1 MKKIFSIFLVALTSL
16 FVVACGDSKT
26 PTPSADTNVS
36 LSLKVG
42 TAPNYK
48 PFDYK
53 EDAKLTGLDIDLVN
67 EIAKREG
74 IELTWVEMSFDGLIP
89 ALKTGKIDMIASAMS
104 ATEERRKSVDFSDV
118 YYTTKNL
125 YIKKKD
131 NEALNSKEDLEGKI
145 IGVQLG
151 TLQEPAAKA
160 IKDTKVQ
167 SNESL
172 SVMIMEL
179 KEGKIDAVIADKDVA
194 KGFLKENADLIEFFE
209 EEDGSEGFSFA
220 FDKDKQKEAIEKFN
234 KGLKDLKA
242 DGTYD
247 KILAKYE
254 LN

>member
-1 MKKIFSIFLVALTSL
+1 MRKIFAFLVAFLSL
-16 FVVACGDSKT
+16 FVVACSDTSVTNNDSN
-26 PTPSADTNVS
+26 AS
-36 LSLKVG
+36 LSLRVG

-74 IELTWVEMSFDGLIP
+74 IGLTWVEMSFDGLIP

-104 ATEERRKSVDFSDV
+104 ATEDRRKSVDFSDV

-151 TLQEPAAKA
+151 TLQESAAKA

-172 SVMIMEL
+172 SVVIMEL
-179 KEGKIDAVIADKDVA
+179 KEGKIDAVVADKDVST
-194 KGFLKENADLIEFFE
+194 GYLKENTDLIGFFE

-247 KILAKYE
+247 QILTKYE

>member
-1 MKKIFSIFLVALTSL
+1 MRKIFAFLVAFLCL
-16 FVVACGDSKT
+16 FVVACSDTSTTNNDSN
-26 PTPSADTNVS
+26 AS
-36 LSLKVG
+36 LSLRVG

-104 ATEERRKSVDFSDV
+104 ATEDRRKSVDFSDV

-131 NEALNSKEDLEGKI
+131 NETLNSKEDLEGKI

-172 SVMIMEL
+172 SVVIMEL
-179 KEGKIDAVIADKDVA
+179 KEGKIDAVVADKDVST
-194 KGFLKENADLIEFFE
+194 GYLKENADLIGFFE

-247 KILAKYE
+247 QILTKYE

>member
-1 MKKIFSIFLVALTSL
+1 MRKIFAFLVAFLSL
-16 FVVACGDSKT
+16 FVVACSDTSTTNNDSN
-26 PTPSADTNVS
+26 AS
-36 LSLKVG
+36 LSLRVG

-53 EDAKLTGLDIDLVN
+53 EDAKLMGLDIDLVN

-104 ATEERRKSVDFSDV
+104 ATEDRRKSVDFSDV

-172 SVMIMEL
+172 SVVIMEL
-179 KEGKIDAVIADKDVA
+179 KEGKIDAVVADKDVST
-194 KGFLKENADLIEFFE
+194 GYLKENADLIGFFE

-247 KILAKYE
+247 QILTKYE

>member
-1 MKKIFSIFLVALTSL
+1 MRKIFAFLVAFLSL
-16 FVVACGDSKT
+16 FVVACSDTSVTNNDSN
-26 PTPSADTNVS
+26 AS
-36 LSLKVG
+36 LSLRVG

-104 ATEERRKSVDFSDV
+104 ATEDRRKSVDFSDV

-131 NEALNSKEDLEGKI
+131 NEVLNSKEDLEGKI

-172 SVMIMEL
+172 SVVIMEL
-179 KEGKIDAVIADKDVA
+179 KEGKIDAVVADKDVST
-194 KGFLKENADLIEFFE
+194 GYLKENADLIGFFE

-247 KILAKYE
+247 QILTKYE

>member
-1 MKKIFSIFLVALTSL
+1 MRKIFAFLVAFLSL
-16 FVVACGDSKT
+16 FVVACSDTSTTNNDSN
-26 PTPSADTNVS
+26 AS
-36 LSLKVG
+36 LSLRVG

-104 ATEERRKSVDFSDV
+104 ATEDRRKSVDFSDV

-131 NEALNSKEDLEGKI
+131 NETLNSKEDLEGKI

-172 SVMIMEL
+172 SVVIMEL
-179 KEGKIDAVIADKDVA
+179 KEGKIDAVVADKDVST
-194 KGFLKENADLIEFFE
+194 GYLKENADLIGFFE

-247 KILAKYE
+247 QILTKYE

>member
-1 MKKIFSIFLVALTSL
+1 MRKIFAFLVAFLSL
-16 FVVACGDSKT
+16 FVVACSDTSTTNNDSN
-26 PTPSADTNVS
+26 AS
-36 LSLKVG
+36 LSLRVG

-104 ATEERRKSVDFSDV
+104 ATEDRRKSVDFSDV

-160 IKDTKVQ
+160 IKDTKMQ

-172 SVMIMEL
+172 SVVIMEL
-179 KEGKIDAVIADKDVA
+179 KEGKIDAVVADKDVST
-194 KGFLKENADLIEFFE
+194 GYLKENADLIGFFE

-242 DGTYD
+242 DGTYEQ
-247 KILAKYE
+247 ILTKYE

>member
-1 MKKIFSIFLVALTSL
+1 MRKIFAFLVAFLSL
-16 FVVACGDSKT
+16 FVVACSDTSVTNNDSN
-26 PTPSADTNVS
+26 AS
-36 LSLKVG
+36 LSLRVG

-74 IELTWVEMSFDGLIP
+74 IELTWMEMSFDGLIP

-104 ATEERRKSVDFSDV
+104 ATEDRRKSVDFSDV

-172 SVMIMEL
+172 SVVIMEL
-179 KEGKIDAVIADKDVA
+179 KEGKIDAVVADKDVST
-194 KGFLKENADLIEFFE
+194 GYLKENADLIGFFE

-247 KILAKYE
+247 QILTKYE

>member
-1 MKKIFSIFLVALTSL
+1 MRKIFAFLVAFLSL
-16 FVVACGDSKT
+16 FVVACSDTSVTNNDSN
-26 PTPSADTNVS
+26 AS
-36 LSLKVG
+36 LSLRVG

-89 ALKTGKIDMIASAMS
+89 ALKTGKIDMVASAMS
-104 ATEERRKSVDFSDV
+104 ATEDRRKSVDFSDV

-125 YIKKKD
+125 YIKKED

-172 SVMIMEL
+172 SVVIMEL
-179 KEGKIDAVIADKDVA
+179 KEGKIDAVVADKDVST
-194 KGFLKENADLIEFFE
+194 GYLKENADLIGFFE

-247 KILAKYE
+247 QILTKYE

>member
-1 MKKIFSIFLVALTSL
+1 MRKIFAFLVAFLSL
-16 FVVACGDSKT
+16 FVVACSDTSTTNNDSN
-26 PTPSADTNVS
+26 AS
-36 LSLKVG
+36 LSLRVG

-89 ALKTGKIDMIASAMS
+89 ALKTDKIDMIASAMS
-104 ATEERRKSVDFSDV
+104 ATEDRRKSVDFSDV

-131 NEALNSKEDLEGKI
+131 NETLNSKEDLEGKI

-172 SVMIMEL
+172 SVVIMEL
-179 KEGKIDAVIADKDVA
+179 KEGKIDAVVADKDVST
-194 KGFLKENADLIEFFE
+194 GYLKENADLIGFFE

-242 DGTYD
+242 DGTYEQ
-247 KILAKYE
+247 ILTKYE

>member
-1 MKKIFSIFLVALTSL
+1 MRKIFAFLVAFLSL
-16 FVVACGDSKT
+16 FVVACSDTSVTNNDSN
-26 PTPSADTNVS
+26 AS
-36 LSLKVG
+36 LSLRVG

-104 ATEERRKSVDFSDV
+104 ATEDRRKSVDFSDV

-172 SVMIMEL
+172 SVVIMEL
-179 KEGKIDAVIADKDVA
+179 KEGKIDAVVADKDVST
-194 KGFLKENADLIEFFE
+194 GYLKENADLIGFFE

-247 KILAKYE
+247 QILTKYE

>member
-1 MKKIFSIFLVALTSL
+1 MRKIFAFLVAFLSL
-16 FVVACGDSKT
+16 FVVACSDTSTTNNDSN
-26 PTPSADTNVS
+26 AS
-36 LSLKVG
+36 LSLRVG

-104 ATEERRKSVDFSDV
+104 ATEDRRKSVDFSDV

-151 TLQEPAAKA
+151 TLQEPVAKA

-172 SVMIMEL
+172 SVVIMEL
-179 KEGKIDAVIADKDVA
+179 KEGKIDAVVADKDVST
-194 KGFLKENADLIEFFE
+194 GYLKENADLIGFFE

-242 DGTYD
+242 DGTYEQ
-247 KILAKYE
+247 ILTKYE

>member
-1 MKKIFSIFLVALTSL
+1 MRKIFAFLVAFLSL
-16 FVVACGDSKT
+16 FVVACSDTSTTNNDSN
-26 PTPSADTNVS
+26 AS
-36 LSLKVG
+36 LSLRVG

-104 ATEERRKSVDFSDV
+104 ATEDRRKSVDFSDV

-131 NEALNSKEDLEGKI
+131 NETLNSKEDLEGKI

-172 SVMIMEL
+172 SVVIMEL
-179 KEGKIDAVIADKDVA
+179 KEGKIDAVVADKDVST
-194 KGFLKENADLIEFFE
+194 GYLKENTDLIGFFE

-242 DGTYD
+242 DGTYEQ
-247 KILAKYE
+247 ILTKYE

>member
-1 MKKIFSIFLVALTSL
+1 MRKIFAFLVAFLSL
-16 FVVACGDSKT
+16 FVVACSDTSTTNNDSN
-26 PTPSADTNVS
+26 AS
-36 LSLKVG
+36 LSLRVG

-104 ATEERRKSVDFSDV
+104 ATEDRRKSVDFSDV

-160 IKDTKVQ
+160 IKDAKVQ

-172 SVMIMEL
+172 SVVIMEL
-179 KEGKIDAVIADKDVA
+179 KEGKIDAVVADKDVST
-194 KGFLKENADLIEFFE
+194 GYLKENADLIGFFE

-247 KILAKYE
+247 QILTKYE

>member
-1 MKKIFSIFLVALTSL
+1 MRKIFAFLVAFLSL
-16 FVVACGDSKT
+16 FVVACSDTSTTNNDSN
-26 PTPSADTNVS
+26 AS
-36 LSLKVG
+36 LSLRVG

-104 ATEERRKSVDFSDV
+104 ATEDRRKSVDFSDV

-131 NEALNSKEDLEGKI
+131 NETLNSKEDLEGKI

-172 SVMIMEL
+172 SVVIMEL
-179 KEGKIDAVIADKDVA
+179 KESKIDAVVADKDVST
-194 KGFLKENADLIEFFE
+194 GYLKENADLIGFFE

-247 KILAKYE
+247 QILTKYE

>member
-1 MKKIFSIFLVALTSL
+1 MRKIFAFLVAFLSL
-16 FVVACGDSKT
+16 FVVACSDTSTTNNDSN
-26 PTPSADTNVS
+26 AS
-36 LSLKVG
+36 LSLRVG

-104 ATEERRKSVDFSDV
+104 ATEDRRKSVDFSDV

-131 NEALNSKEDLEGKI
+131 NETLNSKEDLEGKI

-172 SVMIMEL
+172 SVVIMEL
-179 KEGKIDAVIADKDVA
+179 KEGKIDAVVADKDVST
-194 KGFLKENADLIEFFE
+194 GYLKENTDLIGFFE

-247 KILAKYE
+247 QILTKYE

>member
-1 MKKIFSIFLVALTSL
+1 MRKIFAFLVAFLSL
-16 FVVACGDSKT
+16 FVVACSDTSTTNNDSN
-26 PTPSADTNVS
+26 AS
-36 LSLKVG
+36 LSLRVG

-104 ATEERRKSVDFSDV
+104 ATEDRRKSVDFSDV

-131 NEALNSKEDLEGKI
+131 NETLNSKEDLEGKI

-172 SVMIMEL
+172 SVVIMEL
-179 KEGKIDAVIADKDVA
+179 KEGKIDAVVADKDVST
-194 KGFLKENADLIEFFE
+194 GYLKENADLISFFE

-242 DGTYD
+242 DGTYEQ
-247 KILAKYE
+247 ILTKYE

>member
-1 MKKIFSIFLVALTSL
+1 MRKIFAFLVAFLSL
-16 FVVACGDSKT
+16 FVVACSDTSTTNNDSN
-26 PTPSADTNVS
+26 AS
-36 LSLKVG
+36 LSLRVG

-104 ATEERRKSVDFSDV
+104 ATEDRRKSVDFSDV

-131 NEALNSKEDLEGKI
+131 SETLNSKEDLEGKI

-172 SVMIMEL
+172 SVVIMEL
-179 KEGKIDAVIADKDVA
+179 KEGKIDAVVADKDVST
-194 KGFLKENADLIEFFE
+194 GYLKENADLIGFFE

-242 DGTYD
+242 DGTYEQ
-247 KILAKYE
+247 ILTKYE

>member
-1 MKKIFSIFLVALTSL
+1 MRKIFAFLVAFLSL
-16 FVVACGDSKT
+16 FVVACSDTSTTNNDSN
-26 PTPSADTNVS
+26 AS
-36 LSLKVG
+36 LSLRVG

-104 ATEERRKSVDFSDV
+104 ATEDRRKSVDFSDV

-172 SVMIMEL
+172 SVVIMEL
-179 KEGKIDAVIADKDVA
+179 KEGKIDAVVADKDVST
-194 KGFLKENADLIEFFE
+194 GYLKENADLIGFFE
-209 EEDGSEGFSFA
+209 EEDDSEGFSFA
-220 FDKDKQKEAIEKFN
+220 FNKDKQKEAIEKFN

-247 KILAKYE
+247 QILTKYE

>member
-1 MKKIFSIFLVALTSL
+1 MRKIFAFLVAFLSF
-16 FVVACGDSKT
+16 FVVACGDSSK
-26 PTPSADTNVS
+26 PSTDTNAS

-104 ATEERRKSVDFSDV
+104 ATEDRRKSADFSDV

-172 SVMIMEL
+172 SVVIMEL
-179 KEGKIDAVIADKDVA
+179 KEGKIDAVVADKDVSM
-194 KGFLKENADLIEFFE
+194 GYLKENADLIGFFE

-234 KGLKDLKA
+234 KGLKELKA

-254 LN
+254 LK

>member
-1 MKKIFSIFLVALTSL
+1 MRKIFAFLVAFLSL
-16 FVVACGDSKT
+16 FVVACSDTSTTNNDSN
-26 PTPSADTNVS
+26 AS
-36 LSLKVG
+36 LSLRVG

-104 ATEERRKSVDFSDV
+104 ATEDRRKSVDFSDV

-131 NEALNSKEDLEGKI
+131 NETLNSKEDLEGKI

-172 SVMIMEL
+172 SVVIMEL
-179 KEGKIDAVIADKDVA
+179 KEGKIDAVVADKDVST
-194 KGFLKENADLIEFFE
+194 GYLKENVDLIGFFE

-247 KILAKYE
+247 QILTKYE

>member
-1 MKKIFSIFLVALTSL
+1 MRKIFAFLVAFLSL
-16 FVVACGDSKT
+16 FVVACSDTSTTNNDSN
-26 PTPSADTNVS
+26 AS
-36 LSLKVG
+36 LSLRVG

-104 ATEERRKSVDFSDV
+104 ATEDRRKSVDFSDV

-131 NEALNSKEDLEGKI
+131 NETLNSKEDLEGKI
-145 IGVQLG
+145 MGVQLG

-172 SVMIMEL
+172 SVVIMEL
-179 KEGKIDAVIADKDVA
+179 KEGKIDAVVADKDVST
-194 KGFLKENADLIEFFE
+194 GYLKENADLIGFFE

-242 DGTYD
+242 DGTYEQ
-247 KILAKYE
+247 ILTKYE

>member
-1 MKKIFSIFLVALTSL
+1 MRKIFAFLVAFLSL
-16 FVVACGDSKT
+16 FVVACSDTSTTNNDSN
-26 PTPSADTNVS
+26 AS
-36 LSLKVG
+36 LSLRVG

-104 ATEERRKSVDFSDV
+104 ATEDRRKSVDFSDV

-151 TLQEPAAKA
+151 TLQEPVAKA

-172 SVMIMEL
+172 SVVIMEL
-179 KEGKIDAVIADKDVA
+179 KEGKIDAVVADKDVST
-194 KGFLKENADLIEFFE
+194 GYLKENADLIGFFE

-247 KILAKYE
+247 QILTKYE

>member
-1 MKKIFSIFLVALTSL
+1 MRKIFAFLVAFLSL
-16 FVVACGDSKT
+16 FVVACSDTSTTNNDSN
-26 PTPSADTNVS
+26 AS
-36 LSLKVG
+36 LSLRVG

-104 ATEERRKSVDFSDV
+104 ATEDRRKSVDFSDV
-118 YYTTKNL
+118 YYTTKSL

-172 SVMIMEL
+172 SVVIMEL
-179 KEGKIDAVIADKDVA
+179 KEGKIDAVVADKDVST
-194 KGFLKENADLIEFFE
+194 GYLKENADLIGFFE

-247 KILAKYE
+247 QILTKYE

>member
-1 MKKIFSIFLVALTSL
+1 MRKIFAFLVAFLSL
-16 FVVACGDSKT
+16 FVVACSDTSTTNNDSN
-26 PTPSADTNVS
+26 AS
-36 LSLKVG
+36 LSLRVG

-104 ATEERRKSVDFSDV
+104 ATEDRRKSVDFSDV

-131 NEALNSKEDLEGKI
+131 NETLNSKEDLEGKI

-172 SVMIMEL
+172 SVVIMEL
-179 KEGKIDAVIADKDVA
+179 KEGKIDAVVADKDVST
-194 KGFLKENADLIEFFE
+194 GYLKENADLMGFFE

-220 FDKDKQKEAIEKFN
+220 FNKDKQKEAIEKFN

-242 DGTYD
+242 DGTYEQ
-247 KILAKYE
+247 ILTKYE

>member
-1 MKKIFSIFLVALTSL
+1 MRKIFAFLVAFLSL
-16 FVVACGDSKT
+16 FVVACSDTSVTNNDSN
-26 PTPSADTNVS
+26 AS
-36 LSLKVG
+36 LSLRVG

-89 ALKTGKIDMIASAMS
+89 ALKTGKIDMVASAMS
-104 ATEERRKSVDFSDV
+104 ATEDRRKSVDFSDV

-172 SVMIMEL
+172 SVVIMEL
-179 KEGKIDAVIADKDVA
+179 KEGKIDAVVADKDVST
-194 KGFLKENADLIEFFE
+194 GYLKENADLIGFFE

-247 KILAKYE
+247 QILTKYE

>member
-1 MKKIFSIFLVALTSL
+1 MRKIFAFLVAFLSL
-16 FVVACGDSKT
+16 FVVACSDTSTTNNDSN
-26 PTPSADTNVS
+26 AS
-36 LSLKVG
+36 LSLRVG

-104 ATEERRKSVDFSDV
+104 ATEDRRKSVDFSDV

-131 NEALNSKEDLEGKI
+131 NETLNSKEDLEGKI

-172 SVMIMEL
+172 SVVIMEL
-179 KEGKIDAVIADKDVA
+179 KEGKIDAVVADKDVST
-194 KGFLKENADLIEFFE
+194 GYLKENADLMGFFE

-242 DGTYD
+242 DGTYEQ
-247 KILAKYE
+247 ILTKYE

>member
-1 MKKIFSIFLVALTSL
+1 MRKIFAFLAAFLSL
-16 FVVACGDSKT
+16 FVVACSDTSATNNDSN
-26 PTPSADTNVS
+26 AS
-36 LSLKVG
+36 LSLRVG

-104 ATEERRKSVDFSDV
+104 ATEDRRKSVDFSDV

-172 SVMIMEL
+172 SVVIMEL
-179 KEGKIDAVIADKDVA
+179 KEGKIDAVVADKDVST
-194 KGFLKENADLIEFFE
+194 GYLKENTDLIGFFE
-209 EEDGSEGFSFA
+209 EDDGSEGFSFA

-234 KGLKDLKA
+234 KGLKELKA

-254 LN
+254 LD

>member
-1 MKKIFSIFLVALTSL
+1 MRKIFAFLVAFLSL
-16 FVVACGDSKT
+16 FVVACSDTSTTNNDSN
-26 PTPSADTNVS
+26 AS
-36 LSLKVG
+36 LSLRVG

-89 ALKTGKIDMIASAMS
+89 ALKIGKIDMIASAMS
-104 ATEERRKSVDFSDV
+104 ATEDRRKSVDFSDV

-131 NEALNSKEDLEGKI
+131 NETLNSKEDLEGKI

-172 SVMIMEL
+172 SVVIMEL
-179 KEGKIDAVIADKDVA
+179 KEGKIDAVVADKDVST
-194 KGFLKENADLIEFFE
+194 GYLKENADLIGFFE

-247 KILAKYE
+247 QILTKYE

>member
-1 MKKIFSIFLVALTSL
+1 MRKIFAFLVAFLSL
-16 FVVACGDSKT
+16 FVVACSDTSVTNNDSN
-26 PTPSADTNVS
+26 AS
-36 LSLKVG
+36 LSLRVG

-74 IELTWVEMSFDGLIP
+74 IGLTWVEMSFDGLIP

-104 ATEERRKSVDFSDV
+104 ATEDRRKSVDFSDV

-131 NEALNSKEDLEGKI
+131 NEALNSKEDLESKI

-172 SVMIMEL
+172 SVVIMEL
-179 KEGKIDAVIADKDVA
+179 KEGKIDAVVADKDVST
-194 KGFLKENADLIEFFE
+194 GYLKENADLIGFFE

-247 KILAKYE
+247 QILTKYE